1 MEYYG
6 MDTGEMKDLL
16 EVNNLSLSFFTPK
29 GEVEAIRKV
38 SLSLKKGEVLAIV
51 GESGCGKSVLCKSIM
66 KLLPESARIKE
77 GGIWVNGVD
86 ITRYQEREMQKIRG
100 KMFSMIFQ
108 NPMTALNPTKTIG
121 KQIEEAICLHHPGLS
136 RQERYERV
144 LELMELVGMDEAEKK
159 EKQYPH
165 HFSGGMR
172 QRSVIAIALASAPRI
187 LLADEPTTAL
197 DVTTQAQ
204 ILKLLKEIQKKLGL
218 ATLFVSHDLGV
229 VAKVADRVAVMY
241 AGKIIETGTV
251 REIFSSPC
259 HPYTW
264 GLLHSLPYLAQK
276 GEPLYTIPGMPPD
289 MLNPPRGD
297 AFACRNHYALAIDYE
312 EMPPLFKVSD
322 THYAATW
329 LLHPDAPRIEPPC
342 FKKAEDSRSFQ
353 VQKSKSKDSKEQD
366 SRILLEV
373 DHLTCGFYHKR
384 NSIKAVDQVSFQI
397 RQGEIFG
404 LVGESGCG
412 KSTLARCIM
421 NLYRPWEGK
430 ILYRG
435 INTCD
440 AGQFRANRKM
450 LQTTRQLIFQDSL
463 SSLNERMK
471 VVDIIVEPMKLAGIS
486 PPRGSYRKEA
496 AFQLFHL
503 GLSEEYL
510 DRYPPQLSG
519 GMRQRVAIA
528 RALSMEPKLL
538 VADEPIASLDVS
550 IQAQLINLFKHLQ
563 AEHGFTFLFIAHDLS
578 VVRYLCDR
586 VGVMQEGKLVEVADT
601 ETLFSAPTHPYTKAL
616 LSAIPVPDDRGL
628 YRSFQFEAEKGF

>member
-204 ILKLLKEIQKKLGL
+204 ILKLLKEI
-218 ATLFVSHDLGV
+218 
-229 VAKVADRVAVMY
+229 
-241 AGKIIETGTV
+241 
-251 REIFSSPC
+251 
-259 HPYTW
+259 
-264 GLLHSLPYLAQK
+264 
-276 GEPLYTIPGMPPD
+276 
-289 MLNPPRGD
+289 
-297 AFACRNHYALAIDYE
+297 
-312 EMPPLFKVSD
+312 
-322 THYAATW
+322 
-329 LLHPDAPRIEPPC
+329 
-342 FKKAEDSRSFQ
+342 
-353 VQKSKSKDSKEQD
+353 
-366 SRILLEV
+366 
-373 DHLTCGFYHKR
+373 
-384 NSIKAVDQVSFQI
+384 
-397 RQGEIFG
+397 
-404 LVGESGCG
+404 
-412 KSTLARCIM
+412 
-421 NLYRPWEGK
+421 
-430 ILYRG
+430 
-435 INTCD
+435 
-440 AGQFRANRKM
+440 
-450 LQTTRQLIFQDSL
+450 
-463 SSLNERMK
+463 
-471 VVDIIVEPMKLAGIS
+471 
-486 PPRGSYRKEA
+486 
-496 AFQLFHL
+496 
-503 GLSEEYL
+503 
-510 DRYPPQLSG
+510 
-519 GMRQRVAIA
+519 
-528 RALSMEPKLL
+528 
-538 VADEPIASLDVS
+538 
-550 IQAQLINLFKHLQ
+550 
-563 AEHGFTFLFIAHDLS
+563 
-578 VVRYLCDR
+578 
-586 VGVMQEGKLVEVADT
+586 
-601 ETLFSAPTHPYTKAL
+601 
-616 LSAIPVPDDRGL
+616 
-628 YRSFQFEAEKGF
+628 